1 MNDKVTRNLFD
12 GQQFILKFSNT
23 GNIVDQIKANKGKVL
38 LAKFDIARASR
49 NFCVDPADAFK
60 FNIKWQNKYYLD
72 VWAIFDW
79 VQGGGGGGGGATFQ
93 LASDAVSDAMSHQRR
108 RVFAYKD
115 DYLLVSRADLAYSQF
130 QDLSDLI
137 TDLGLPMNPDK
148 KIPPTRRLTCLGV
161 STELGST
168 HIA

>member
-1 MNDKVTRNLFD
+1 MPSNLTLN
-12 GQQFILKFSNT
+12 GRISIILTFGPFLT
-23 GNIVDQIKANKGKVL
+23 G
-38 LAKFDIARASR
+38 FR
-49 NFCVDPADAFK
+49 
-60 FNIKWQNKYYLD
+60 
-72 VWAIFDW
+72 
-79 VQGGGGGGGGATFQ
+79 GGGGGGATFQ
-93 LASDAVSDAMSHQRR
+93 LASDAVSDAMSHQRP

-115 DYLLVSRADLAYSQF
+115 DYLLMSRADLAYSQF